1 MKNKK
6 LMVEALTRDDKELV
20 EELYKKEGWSM
31 SEIADILKEIGDER
45 PKINQ
50 SFGTIWTPDEF
61 QKFFKESCENMK
73 STDCEGYRY

>member
-1 MKNKK
+1 MKNKE

-45 PKINQ
+45 PKIN
-50 SFGTIWTPDEF
+50 
-61 QKFFKESCENMK
+61 
-73 STDCEGYRY
+73 